1 MPEGDVSYME
11 RNLKMIKTM
20 KLRSMSVAAWGAL
33 GCAVFAGGCTRQEH
47 IDVNQSA
54 PAPAPQA
61 ADQQPEG
68 VVVSRRRRRSSWK
81 FSRLRRPHRSYGL
94 AGTGTGTARDTTGRR
109 VITPLRR
116 RPMWSGWRLV
126 MTPIRMA
133 SAIRRGNGRRRARN
147 NHSFFGTQDSN
158 A

>member
-1 MPEGDVSYME
+1 ME

-68 VVVSRRRRRSSWK
+68 VVVQQAPPPLIVEVQPPAPSASVVWVGGYWNWDSTRYNWQAGHYSAPPQADVVWVAPRYDPD
-81 FSRLRRPHRSYGL
+81 PHGVRY
-94 AGTGTGTARDTTGRR
+94 
-109 VITPLRR
+109 TPGQ
-116 RPMWSGWRLV
+116 WSKKG
-126 MTPIRMA
+126 
-133 SAIRRGNGRRRARN
+133 
-147 NHSFFGTQDSN
+147 QK
-158 A
+158 